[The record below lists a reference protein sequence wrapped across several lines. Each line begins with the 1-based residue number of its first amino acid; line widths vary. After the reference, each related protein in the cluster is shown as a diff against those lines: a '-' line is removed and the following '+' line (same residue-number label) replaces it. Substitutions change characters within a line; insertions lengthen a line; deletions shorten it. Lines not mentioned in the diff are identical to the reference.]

1 MADLKKKK
9 SFRREREQEIRMKKV
24 KKERGKEK
32 FCQKRE
38 TAAKIGHL
46 LRLEQ
51 RTRQTAQTNDRQ
63 LSGASQTRSNENKTR
78 EKERLDMHDSS
89 CAWEST
95 IEALFSEENTSA
107 ESG

>member
-1 MADLKKKK
+1 MADSKKKEL
-9 SFRREREQEIRMKKV
+9 SERERARNQNEKV

-32 FCQKRE
+32 FCQKLE

-63 LSGASQTRSNENKTR
+63 LSGASQTRSNEDKTR
-78 EKERLDMHDSS
+78 ER
-89 CAWEST
+89 
-95 IEALFSEENTSA
+95 N
-107 ESG
+107 G